1 MKKIQEIIF
10 HPGSK
15 EEILPDFMPDFS
27 YIASWVESDR
37 YMGCFAPWH
46 WHKAVELFYIEN
58 GTLEYHTPEG
68 KILFSKGSGGMVNSN
83 ILHMTKVASQTRQ
96 TTQLLHIFDTCLIS
110 GEQGSRIEQ
119 KYTMPVITAPQIE
132 IISLHPDH
140 FAQAEILKLIR
151 NSFYLSSKEFGF
163 EVRLRAALSEIWLRI
178 FEQVHPLLDKQKRV
192 NKNNDKIKSLM
203 IYVHEHYSEKISI
216 AELAAS
222 AFLSERECFRVFH
235 NCLHIT
241 PMEYIKNYRLQMA
254 CQMLARRNDSIT
266 AISHACGLGSSSYLG
281 KIFREYMNCTPSE
294 YRQKW
299 QDCDI

>member
-15 EEILPDFMPDFS
+15 EEILPDFMPDFP

-254 CQMLARRNDSIT
+254 CQMLARMNDSIT
-266 AISHACGLGSSSYLG
+266 AISHACGL
-281 KIFREYMNCTPSE
+281 
-294 YRQKW
+294 
-299 QDCDI
+299 

>member
-15 EEILPDFMPDFS
+15 EEILPDFMPDFP

-163 EVRLRAALSEIWLRI
+163 EVMAAG
-178 FEQVHPLLDKQKRV
+178 
-192 NKNNDKIKSLM
+192 
-203 IYVHEHYSEKISI
+203 
-216 AELAAS
+216 
-222 AFLSERECFRVFH
+222 
-235 NCLHIT
+235 CLV
-241 PMEYIKNYRLQMA
+241 
-254 CQMLARRNDSIT
+254 RNMVAD
-266 AISHACGLGSSSYLG
+266 
-281 KIFREYMNCTPSE
+281 F
-294 YRQKW
+294 
-299 QDCDI
+299 